1 MTKASTIINDT
12 TEQPAPARYSEL
24 FWVFAKIGLFTV
36 GGGAVMLPLIQNSV
50 VHEKRWL
57 NDEEFTDMLALTNS
71 APGAFTI
78 NASLY
83 IGYGQRGLSGAT
95 VAMLGMVT
103 PSVVIIVLLAYLILM
118 GKNVEFL
125 QQFFAGVRPIV
136 AALLLDAAFKLRKDL
151 LKTKFDLLMVLLG
164 LAMIV
169 LAGINTV
176 FVIIAGAVISILYNR
191 HKLRQQ
197 ADTATENAKE
207 GVEK

>member
-1 MTKASTIINDT
+1 MTKASTAINNPA
-12 TEQPAPARYSEL
+12 EQPAPAKYSEL

-50 VHEKRWL
+50 VQEKRWL

-118 GKNVEFL
+118 GKNVEIL

-151 LKTKFDLLMVLLG
+151 LKTKFDWLLVSLG

-169 LAGINTV
+169 LAGLNTV
-176 FVIIAGAVISILYNR
+176 FVILAGAVISVLYNR
-191 HKLRQQ
+191 QKLRQQ
-197 ADTATENAKE
+197 TDIPKE
-207 GVEK
+207 GAEK

>member
-1 MTKASTIINDT
+1 MTKASTINNNPA
-12 TEQPAPARYSEL
+12 EQPAPARYSEL

-50 VHEKRWL
+50 VQQKRWL

-125 QQFFAGVRPIV
+125 QHFFAGVRPIV

-151 LKTKFDLLMVLLG
+151 LKTKFDWLLVSLG

-176 FVIIAGAVISILYNR
+176 FVIIAGAVISVLYNR
-191 HKLRQQ
+191 QKLRQQ
-197 ADTATENAKE
+197 TNMAKE
-207 GVEK
+207 GAEK

>member
-1 MTKASTIINDT
+1 MTKASTINNNT
-12 TEQPAPARYSEL
+12 AAQPASARYSEL

-50 VHEKRWL
+50 VQEKRWL

-118 GKNVEFL
+118 GKNVEVL

-151 LKTKFDLLMVLLG
+151 LKTKFDWLLVALG

-176 FVIIAGAVISILYNR
+176 FVIIAGAVISVLYNR
-191 HKLRQQ
+191 RKLRQQ
-197 ADTATENAKE
+197 TDMPKE
-207 GVEK
+207 GTEK

>member
-1 MTKASTIINDT
+1 MTKASTINNNT
-12 TEQPAPARYSEL
+12 AAQPASARYSEL

-50 VHEKRWL
+50 VQEKRWL

-118 GKNVEFL
+118 GKNVEVL

-151 LKTKFDLLMVLLG
+151 LKTKFDWLLVALG

-176 FVIIAGAVISILYNR
+176 FVIIAGAVISVLYNR
-191 HKLRQQ
+191 QKLRQQ
-197 ADTATENAKE
+197 TDMPKE
-207 GVEK
+207 GAEK

>member
-1 MTKASTIINDT
+1 MTNASTAINNQAK
-12 TEQPAPARYSEL
+12 QPAPAKYSEL

-118 GKNVEFL
+118 GKNVEIL

-151 LKTKFDLLMVLLG
+151 LKTKFDCLLVSLG
-164 LAMIV
+164 LVMIV

-176 FVIIAGAVISILYNR
+176 FVILAGAVISVLYNR
-191 HKLRQQ
+191 QKLRQQ
-197 ADTATENAKE
+197 TDTPKE
-207 GVEK
+207 GAEK

>member
-1 MTKASTIINDT
+1 MTKASTAINNPA
-12 TEQPAPARYSEL
+12 EQPAPAKYSEL

-50 VHEKRWL
+50 VQQKRWL

-118 GKNVEFL
+118 GKNVEIL

-151 LKTKFDLLMVLLG
+151 LKTKFDWLLVSLG

-176 FVIIAGAVISILYNR
+176 FVILAGAVISVLYNR
-191 HKLRQQ
+191 QKLRQQ
-197 ADTATENAKE
+197 TDIPKE
-207 GVEK
+207 GAEK